1 MSQFF
6 SNLSLNRNLK
16 IIDLYNNDL
25 SQFGEQIDFLLKQN
39 RSLEAILLRKTNIN
53 SKLVANWPSF
63 IGRQEIEME
72 RVEEVKKHEKEKEQ
86 IIAKNQKLK
95 KAQ

>member
-1 MSQFF
+1 M
-6 SNLSLNRNLK
+6 K

-39 RSLEAILLRKTNIN
+39 RSLEAILFRKTNIN